1 MAKLSNPPNG
11 STHGHASG
19 TTTFQWT
26 NANPTVTGASHWR
39 LKVGSAKFGYNFY
52 IGTVPFS
59 QTYVTSVHLNNM
71 STLPK
76 SCFATV
82 EWSFNGAGGPWTSAM
97 DWTTFT
103 CIVG

>member
-1 MAKLSNPPNG
+1 MAKLSKPPDG
-11 STHGHASG
+11 SSHNHATG
-19 TTTFQWT
+19 TKRFEWT

-59 QTYVTSVHLNNM
+59 QRFVDPINLINM

-76 SCFATV
+76 GCFATV
-82 EWSFNGAGGPWTSAM
+82 EWSFNGTGGPWTSAQ

-103 CIVG
+103 CT